1 MKTRFLIII
10 GMTVVVGMLHIPES
24 FSEESVITH
33 TVGQIEWLEWNIQ
46 SKIPVYKIQVTDQDM
61 NENSDEI
68 DKFNI
73 AIWSDSDS
81 VGIIVPTHETEKN
94 SGIFYSIIYFSEEPS
109 TGQRLR
115 VSDGGVVTAKYDD
128 RTLPSPSG
136 KLEIFDTI
144 TIYYP
149 VSDENQNPFIRIEDD
164 SFTKQHLLT
173 GQSMS
178 PNPNDFRES
187 GDSIGMLYAYSGL
200 SLVGIIVGFFVIK
213 KWKNRK

>member
-1 MKTRFLIII
+1 MKIRLLIII
-10 GMTVVVGMLHIPES
+10 GIAVVVGMVYLPES

-33 TVGQIEWLEWNIQ
+33 TVGQIEWLEWNVQ

-73 AIWSDSDS
+73 HIWSDSDS

-94 SGIFYSIIYFSEEPS
+94 SGIFYSIIYFSEESS

-115 VSDGGVVTAKYDD
+115 VSDGGMATAKYEDN
-128 RTLPSPSG
+128 TLPSSSE

-149 VSDENQNPFIRIEDD
+149 VIDENQNQFIRIEDD

-173 GQSMS
+173 GKSMS

-200 SLVGIIVGFFVIK
+200 SLVGIIIGFFVIK
-213 KWKNRK
+213 KWKNRQ